1 MPPFISVI
9 MPVHDGTFTLN
20 RAIRSV
26 AAQQFADWEV
36 VAVDDGSTDDTWN
49 ILQRWAA
56 ADCRIRPIRFEENR
70 SMAAARNAA
79 IEAAR
84 GEMLVF
90 LDRDDEFYP
99 YYLADVR
106 RLADRA
112 DVLIFGYDY
121 VYEDGPIEGR
131 LPAWNPA
138 AVAGELFLQSIV
150 MPLGLAHRRH
160 WWQKAGGFHEACWQP
175 DWDYLKRLVR
185 AGARLEFPPLKNGRY
200 HVRLT
205 GANRRPQVTAR
216 QRQTFLDN
224 WREGRPMFGA
234 KPLLADQPKCRKVAF
249 VSAHCA
255 IDPTNGAATST
266 LDALELLASSGFD
279 CSVFCC
285 SHLDALEEVAVED
298 VLDRAGV
305 RYRFQDVTVGSYPA
319 RLLLTT
325 HRHVPMTLFR
335 AASSRQWSSAA
346 ESDAFLAAC
355 DQFLKENRPQV
366 VWTYGGDPAPMCSS
380 GWPSGWTSRCS
391 LPCTTSATSARGLLW
406 PATT

>member
-1 MPPFISVI
+1 
-9 MPVHDGTFTLN
+9 
-20 RAIRSV
+20 
-26 AAQQFADWEV
+26 
-36 VAVDDGSTDDTWN
+36 
-49 ILQRWAA
+49 
-56 ADCRIRPIRFEENR
+56 
-70 SMAAARNAA
+70 MAAARNAA
-79 IEAAR
+79 IETAR

-138 AVAGELFLQSIV
+138 AVARDLFLQSIV

-185 AGARLEFPPLKNGRY
+185 AGARLEFPPLKSGRY

-216 QRQTFLDN
+216 QKQTFLDN
-224 WREGRPMFGA
+224 WREGQPMFGA
-234 KPLLADQPKCRKVAF
+234 KPLLPDQPKCRKVAF

-266 LDALELLASSGFD
+266 LDALEVLASSGFD

-298 VLDRAGV
+298 VLDRAGA
-305 RYRFQDVTVGSYPA
+305 RYRFQDATIGSYPA

-325 HRHVPMTLFR
+325 HRNVPVTLFR
-335 AASSRQWSSAA
+335 AVSSRQWSSTA

-355 DQFLKENRPQV
+355 DQFLKEKRPQV
-366 VWTYGGDPAPMCSS
+366 VWTYGGDPKRLRAPAAGQAVGHPGALCPAQLQLLQP
-380 GWPSGWTSRCS
+380 GGVCGQRLRDRLFRVFAAILLGLDQAR
-391 LPCTTSATSARGLLW
+391 LPEAAAGHR
-406 PATT
+406 PAESPGIRHTECP